1 MNGTHKSEGVAV
13 LQLLRGVNKKL
24 VTLRSD
30 EGIKKCLCR
39 AQEKVITLYTKT
51 DTLRVLLSKQQ
62 KTIMDTFGGRRFCT
76 T

>member
-13 LQLLRGVNKKL
+13 LQQLKGVNKKL
-24 VTLRSD
+24 VTLRSG
-30 EGIKKCLCR
+30 EGVKNVYAELKKSYLTIY
-39 AQEKVITLYTKT
+39 AKT

-62 KTIMDTFGGRRFCT
+62 KSIMDTFGGRRFCT

>member
-1 MNGTHKSEGVAV
+1 MAHTKSEGVAV
-13 LQLLRGVNKKL
+13 LQQLKGVNKKL
-24 VTLRSD
+24 VTLRIG
-30 EGIKKCLCR
+30 EGVKNVYAELKKSYLT
-39 AQEKVITLYTKT
+39 IYTKT

>member
-1 MNGTHKSEGVAV
+1 MAHTKSEGVAV
-13 LQLLRGVNKKL
+13 LQQLKGVNKKL
-24 VTLRSD
+24 VTLRSG
-30 EGIKKCLCR
+30 EGVKNVYAELKKSYLT
-39 AQEKVITLYTKT
+39 IYTKT